1 MKKKIAARK
10 KSTNT
15 RTRRTKSRVALAS
28 TVNRRRPKAELKHLS
43 WNRVEREVLTP
54 LFERQLIVG
63 QDVMLARILLRK
75 GCVVPMHSHVN
86 EQLSTIIDGALKF
99 LIDGKEIIV
108 RSGDVLTIPPS
119 MPHEAVALEDT
130 LAIDVFSPPR
140 ADWLN
145 KTDSYLRK

>member
-1 MKKKIAARK
+1 MKKKTTAKKKASPSEGKKRAAL
-10 KSTNT
+10 SG
-15 RTRRTKSRVALAS
+15 
-28 TVNRRRPKAELKHLS
+28 TVSRRRPEAELKHLS

-63 QDVMLARILLRK
+63 QNVMLARILLRK
-75 GCVVPMHSHVN
+75 GCVVPMHSHIN

-99 LIDGKEIIV
+99 LIGGKEIIV
-108 RSGDVLTIPPS
+108 RSGEVLTIPPS

-145 KTDSYLRK
+145 KTDSYLRKK

>member
-1 MKKKIAARK
+1 MKSSKKKTKSAGKK
-10 KSTNT
+10 KSAD
-15 RTRRTKSRVALAS
+15 RKSGHVALKS
-28 TVNRRRPKAELKHLS
+28 TVTRQRKAELKHHS
-43 WNRVEREVLTP
+43 WDRVEREILTP

-63 QDVMLARILLRK
+63 QQVMLARILLRK

-99 LIDGKEIIV
+99 VIDGKEIVV
-108 RSGDVLTIPPS
+108 RSGEVLTIPPH

-130 LAIDVFSPPR
+130 LAIDVFHPPR